1 VVELTTKNEEEQ
13 IRKLGEAEYTK
24 QLERKAECGGVPDII
39 GATDSLGR
47 LGASDVLTHLCTSEN
62 EFTRECAVEA
72 LGNFG
77 DATAL
82 PTLHIVAETDKSQP
96 VRNKADKAIGQISLV
111 LRQTADL
118 LQKDG
123 KKGAAEIQA
132 AASLSRQQTRQ
143 QAQPRVCI
151 RIGGL

>member
-13 IRKLGEAEYTK
+13 IRKFGETEYIK
-24 QLERKAECGGVPDII
+24 QLERKAERGGVPDILE
-39 GATDSLGR
+39 ATDSLGR
-47 LGASDVLTHLCTSEN
+47 LGASGALIRLCTSEN

-72 LGNFG
+72 LGKFG
-77 DATAL
+77 DASVL
-82 PTLHIVAETDKSQP
+82 PTLHIAVETDKSQP